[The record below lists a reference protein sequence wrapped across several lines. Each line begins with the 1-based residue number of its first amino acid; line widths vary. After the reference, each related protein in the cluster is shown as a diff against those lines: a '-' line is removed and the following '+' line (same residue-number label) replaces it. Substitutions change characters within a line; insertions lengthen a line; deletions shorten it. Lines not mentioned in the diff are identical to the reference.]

1 MAQPISLVRARVRG
15 AVDRVLVRVR
25 DALDLPSRAEMIDL
39 TERLEQL
46 DRRIG
51 ELAAE
56 RVAELSRA
64 APALPA
70 PAVEASE
77 APAAATEPAPAPEA
91 VAGSD
96 QSAPE
101 RVRRSR
107 SRRATARTGKR

>member
-1 MAQPISLVRARVRG
+1 M
-15 AVDRVLVRVR
+15 DRVLVRVR
-25 DALDLPSRAEMIDL
+25 GALDLPSRAEMIDL

-46 DRRIG
+46 DRRIS

-70 PAVEASE
+70 PAAEPEIETIAADRETPSTPTE
-77 APAAATEPAPAPEA
+77 AATERAS
-91 VAGSD
+91 GSD

-101 RVRRSR
+101 RVRRSSARR
-107 SRRATARTGKR
+107 SSARTGKR